1 MCYSASASLGSF
13 AISVLGFLL
22 LYNRNLTGD
31 RLVGMLI
38 LGISI
43 MQIGEYLIHIDIEC
57 KNGLNKAGS
66 VVGLLSHS
74 LIQPLFAFLAVM
86 LFSKKKLNNQVA
98 LLWII
103 MIVVSLTSNIM
114 YWPKDKDLCS
124 YKYECEDNS
133 KGCQIFWPWFTS
145 INVPLYVTL
154 VFILPIIFS
163 DMKHKLLWGA
173 YVVIGPTALTYLYPK
188 TASSIW
194 CFLGPALTILLK
206 LVLV

>member
-1 MCYSASASLGSF
+1 MCYSAGASLGSF
-13 AISVLGFLL
+13 FISVLGFLF
-22 LYNRNLTGD
+22 LYNRNKSSD
-31 RLVGMLI
+31 RVVGMLI

-43 MQIGEYLIHIDIEC
+43 MQIGEYLIHTDIKC

-86 LFSKKKLNNQVA
+86 LFSKKKLDNRVA

-103 MIVVSLTSNIM
+103 FIIVSVVSSIM
-114 YWPKDKDLCS
+114 YWPKEEDLCS
-124 YKYECEDNS
+124 YKHECVDDS
-133 KGCQIFWPWFTS
+133 KGCQLVWPWFTS
-145 INVPLYVTL
+145 VNVPLYVTL
-154 VFILPIIFS
+154 VFIVPIIFS
-163 DMKHKLLWGA
+163 DLKNKLLWSA
-173 YVVIGPTALTYLYPK
+173 YIAGGPIFLSVVYPK

-206 LVLV
+206 TILV